1 MNIQDFAKNFGKNR
15 DFNKKQSAP
24 QDQPQK
30 KTAQQQVAQPA
41 PDVVVQPSYTPELKE
56 VSDDCILVVV
66 DGNPALF
73 INGQGNLYEHSVEGF
88 GEDGVFLC
96 RAEAWRCTP
105 SLITYKVKDLH
116 TPQIQTHTTPWGQH
130 FGWYSLPKLT
140 LDVGVGKSN
149 VLYRQR
155 YSPAIE
161 AYERWKEWGMA
172 AYQNRDE
179 TWNSWFASE
188 DGKAYLLDLLV
199 SGVEVQEFDCLHL
212 TIKHFVSHFRNVIAE
227 VEIRFRN
234 AHVVAPFLPRRKAK
248 TPIDTQS
255 KMPESIVPTHSRYS
269 QRGTHSEGMSFFDGR
284 WVRDSEA
291 GWCDPDWT
299 SGD

>member
-15 DFNKKQSAP
+15 DLNKKQSTP
-24 QDQPQK
+24 QPQPQK
-30 KTAQQQVAQPA
+30 KKEPQPA
-41 PDVVVQPSYTPELKE
+41 PEITEITYTPELKE
-56 VSDDCILVVV
+56 ISDDCILVVM
-66 DGNPALF
+66 DGKPSLF
-73 INGQGNLYEHSVEGF
+73 INGQGNLYEHFVEGF

-96 RAEAWRCTP
+96 RVEAWRTSP

-116 TPQIQTHTTPWGQH
+116 VPQIQTHTTPWGQH
-130 FGWYSLPKLT
+130 FGWYNLPKLT
-140 LDVGVGKSN
+140 LDVGVGQRN
-149 VLYRQR
+149 ALYRQR

-188 DGKAYLLDLLV
+188 EGKAYLLNLLV
-199 SGVEVQEFDCLHL
+199 SGVEVQELDCLHL
-212 TIKHFVSHFRNVIAE
+212 TIKSFVSHFRNVIAE

-234 AHVVAPFLPRRKAK
+234 AHVVAPFLPRRKSK
-248 TPIDTQS
+248 TPIETVS
-255 KMPESIVPTHSRYS
+255 NVESFSAP
-269 QRGTHSEGMSFFDGR
+269 QRRRAYHKEETNTFFDGR
-284 WVRDSEA
+284 WVRHEDA

>member
-15 DFNKKQSAP
+15 DLNKKQSSPVQPAQKKQSAP
-24 QDQPQK
+24 QQ
-30 KTAQQQVAQPA
+30 AQPT
-41 PDVVVQPSYTPELKE
+41 PEVVVQPSYTPELKE

-66 DGNPALF
+66 EGQPSLF
-73 INGQGNLYEHSVEGF
+73 INGQGNLYEHAVEGF

-96 RAEAWRCTP
+96 RVEAWRTSP
-105 SLITYKVKDLH
+105 SLTTYKVKDLH
-116 TPQIQTHTTPWGQH
+116 TPQIETHTTPWGQH
-130 FGWYSLPKLT
+130 FGWYNLPKLT

-149 VLYRQR
+149 ALYRQR
-155 YSPAIE
+155 YSPAIN

-179 TWNSWFASE
+179 SWNSWFASE
-188 DGKAYLLDLLV
+188 VGKAYLLDLLV

-212 TIKHFVSHFRNVIAE
+212 TIKSFVSHFRNVIAE

-234 AHVVAPFLPRRKAK
+234 AHKVAPFLPHRKSK
-248 TPIDTQS
+248 TPIETAS
-255 KMPESIVPTHSRYS
+255 NVESFSVP
-269 QRGTHSEGMSFFDGR
+269 QRRRAYHKEETNTFFDGR
-284 WVRDSEA
+284 WVRESEA